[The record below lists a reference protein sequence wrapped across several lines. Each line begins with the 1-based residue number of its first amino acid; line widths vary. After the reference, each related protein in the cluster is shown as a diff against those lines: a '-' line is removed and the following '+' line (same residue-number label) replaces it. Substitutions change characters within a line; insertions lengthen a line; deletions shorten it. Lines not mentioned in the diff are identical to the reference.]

1 LLRPNGTQEN
11 ALAKKSLEQVVAK
24 YIGDYLREAAVL
36 VIVFTLLDRFIND
49 KQVTGW
55 WLALTLGTSLLALSL
70 GMWFGIQGGA
80 LEDSREE

>member
-1 LLRPNGTQEN
+1 LTQEN

-36 VIVFTLLDRFIND
+36 VIVFALLDRFIND

-70 GMWFGIQGGA
+70 GMWFGIQGGV
-80 LEDSREE
+80 LEDGREE

>member
-1 LLRPNGTQEN
+1 LTQEN

-36 VIVFTLLDRFIND
+36 VIVFALLDRFIND

-70 GMWFGIQGGA
+70 GVWFGIQGGV
-80 LEDSREE
+80 LEDGREE